1 MSNKYVYITIGT
13 ICYSGNR
20 ENIDDVFTLKKH
32 AVEDL
37 KVNGYKYNKKE
48 KLYINDTIY
57 KRIEKHL
64 IKK

>member
-37 KVNGYKYNKKE
+37 KVNGYKYNKKS
-48 KLYINDTIY
+48 N
-57 KRIEKHL
+57 RS
-64 IKK
+64 